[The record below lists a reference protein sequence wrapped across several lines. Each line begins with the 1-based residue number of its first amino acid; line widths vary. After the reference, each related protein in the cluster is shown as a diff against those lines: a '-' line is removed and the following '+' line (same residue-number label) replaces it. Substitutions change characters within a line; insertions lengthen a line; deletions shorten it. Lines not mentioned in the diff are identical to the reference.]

1 MHPPVRSQ
9 VLTFLKE
16 IKFVLGETCVAMGS
30 GTHECA
36 ARTRDQVPVGGPLT
50 SDNPRVCLCPDTG
63 YLHMWDKAS
72 GSPVA
77 MLKADTSVV
86 NSIAGHK
93 TLPII
98 FTAGINRTIKMWSPD
113 GPRAA
118 VSGPGGANLAI
129 PSDLNTMHG
138 VEDVYDERHGG
149 GAQRP
154 AHRGAVRVGV
164 RGDDEEEE
172 PGTREWST
180 DSDESEEE
188 TFWRLIEG
196 EQGVGHEGVDE
207 GDEIEIGDDDDDD
220 DIDHASE

>member
-1 MHPPVRSQ
+1 M
-9 VLTFLKE
+9 LTFLKE

-30 GTHECA
+30 GTHACA
-36 ARTRDQVPVGGPLT
+36 ARVRDEVPAGRLT
-50 SDNPRVCLCPDTG
+50 SHTANPCVCLCPDTG

-129 PSDLNTMHG
+129 PSDLNSMHG

-154 AHRGAVRVGV
+154 AQRGAGRAGV

-188 TFWRLIEG
+188 IFWRLIEG
-196 EQGVGHEGVDE
+196 EQGAGHADE
-207 GDEIEIGDDDDDD
+207 GDEIDED